1 MGQHE
6 HNRFNAKANNKA
18 NKTQNHTTLCHH
30 NTEVFM
36 TAHTNTNYAN
46 KANHS
51 AIHKETKV
59 FKGLLTQLLHE
70 AFYLEEDSF
79 DLKEDDRVY
88 VEEDESDQFEV
99 IRHLLGS
106 LTPS

>member
-1 MGQHE
+1 MTT
-6 HNRFNAKANNKA
+6 A
-18 NKTQNHTTLCHH
+18 TQN
-30 NTEVFM
+30 NSQP
-36 TAHTNTNYAN
+36 
-46 KANHS
+46 KA
-51 AIHKETKV
+51 
-59 FKGLLTQLLHE
+59 FRGLLTQILHE

-79 DLKEDDRVY
+79 QLGDDDRAY

>member
-1 MGQHE
+1 
-6 HNRFNAKANNKA
+6 
-18 NKTQNHTTLCHH
+18 
-30 NTEVFM
+30 M

-46 KANHS
+46 N

-59 FKGLLTQLLHE
+59 FRGLLTQLLHE
-70 AFYLEEDSF
+70 AFYMEEDSF